1 MEIDYTIKGTKLP
14 NLPKGTEY
22 RCIHWNHDT
31 ESKLSNHAKKDLISF
46 GHTYHKGYI
55 YILYE
60 EYDYF
65 GELYYMT
72 KLNDIQKLT
81 KEQEQPH
88 EYFEYINEYDKS
100 WKLGKIYK
108 LNENGKVYFESGK
121 EPEGDYAKDTKL
133 FKPSTKEAFENQ
145 NKKQE
150 TMRKI
155 SHFNAQR
162 IVDIA
167 CETWKEILFG
177 KWGKDIVL
185 KKDIEITEED
195 YQKMRKAC
203 TEPQHKLF
211 DQIFGEDKPQ
221 FKVGDWVIGWFTT
234 NADYTDKAWEIGDID
249 QLGYIFPKKSIR
261 HNTDARHLRLATE
274 EEIKAANVFPDG
286 TPCLVRD
293 NLGDNWKFYY
303 ADGKGEFY
311 AFGKKSGNSSIPW
324 RYSMKLDMDNL
335 PIN

>member
-1 MEIDYTIKGTKLP
+1 MTIDYKIKGTKLP

-65 GELYYMT
+65 GTLYYMT
-72 KLNDIQKLT
+72 KLNDIEKLT
-81 KEQEQPH
+81 KQEPM
-88 EYFEYINEYDKS
+88 
-100 WKLGKIYK
+100 
-108 LNENGKVYFESGK
+108 
-121 EPEGDYAKDTKL
+121 TKTITY
-133 FKPSTKEAFENQ
+133 SD
-145 NKKQE
+145 
-150 TMRKI
+150 
-155 SHFNAQR
+155 AQR

-274 EEIKAANVFPDG
+274 EEIKAATAFADG

-311 AFGKKSGNSSIPW
+311 AFGKKSGIRSIPW
-324 RYSMKLDMDNL
+324 KQSMKLDMDNL